1 VLLSVRYNVPIL
13 DVGGRVI
20 TPIAYGIEHIMS
32 PLKKGDLAS
41 MRAAFPEVSTG
52 GLVTAA
58 WEVSLLMGQD
68 NLSLFPL
75 ENRRVGDAAL
85 YGSLFG
91 TGYIASSRPPQAKGG
106 GGDRHAGVYATTQP
120 EHERKELAGCLSRPA
135 DRRRVRHVMISRP
148 RRRA

>member
-1 VLLSVRYNVPIL
+1 VLLTVRYNVPIL

-41 MRAAFPEVSTG
+41 MRPAFPEVPTG

-58 WEVSLLMGQD
+58 GEVSLLMGQD

-75 ENRRVGDAAL
+75 EKRRVGDAAL
-85 YGSLFG
+85 YGSLLG
-91 TGYIASSRPPQAKGG
+91 TGYIASGRPQQAKGG
-106 GGDRHAGVYATTQP
+106 GGDRHAGVCATTRP
-120 EHERKELAGCLSRPA
+120 EHERKELAGCPEPPSGP
-135 DRRRVRHVMISRP
+135 P
-148 RRRA
+148 